1 MPDRKRIED
10 FIATV
15 ISGDHVRAIAD
26 FYHEDASMQ
35 ENTLP
40 PRQGKQHLLEHEEQ
54 ALARIKSMDTL
65 PVETFLV
72 DGDNVVIRWS
82 FIMTD
87 MKGVKRRLNE
97 VSIQKW
103 NGGLIL
109 TEQFIYDTATAWQVV
124 E

>member
-1 MPDRKRIED
+1 MPDKNRVEQ

-15 ISGDHVRAIAD
+15 VGGDHVRAIAD

-40 PRQGKQHLLEHEEQ
+40 PRQGKQLLLAHEEQ
-54 ALARIKSMDTL
+54 ALARIQHMDTL

-87 MKGVKRRLNE
+87 MKGVKRRLDE
-97 VSIQKW
+97 VSVQKW
-103 NGGLIL
+103 DGDRIR
-109 TEQFIYDTATAWQVV
+109 TEQFIYDTATAWKIVD
-124 E
+124 